1 MKPAVNARRVQ
12 INGSSTVENAW
23 ARNVLAGFAAVV
35 ALSGC
40 AGNAERAGGSGYG
53 AELTRAAQS
62 IDEAER
68 AATKPQGSGDLNRAR
83 QKLAAAR
90 KASDEGDKGL
100 ARRLAVE
107 ASLDAQVAAA
117 AARNQ
122 VLQNA
127 VAEVHESIR
136 VLQDDLRRDE
146 QRSLGRL

>member
-1 MKPAVNARRVQ
+1 MD
-12 INGSSTVENAW
+12 NGW
-23 ARNVLAGFAAVV
+23 ARNVLAAFAAVV

-40 AGNAERAGGSGYG
+40 AGGAQRDGSGHG

-68 AATKPQGSGDLNRAR
+68 AGTNRPGSGQGSGDLNRAR
-83 QKLAAAR
+83 QKLAAAH
-90 KASDEGDKGL
+90 KASDEGDQGL
-100 ARRLAVE
+100 ARRQAVE
-107 ASLDAQVAAA
+107 ASLDAEVAAA

-122 VLQNA
+122 MVQNA

-136 VLQDDLRRDE
+136 ILQDDLRREE